1 VNELDIQALPL
12 LPLTTGVVLP
22 GMVVTLTVESDEA
35 RAAIEAA
42 AEGDDRRL
50 LTVPKV
56 EGRYARI
63 GVVATIEDVGRLRNG
78 VEAVVIRGVRRAT
91 VGLGVPGTG
100 EATWVQVGPA
110 EDAGVTDRAATLA
123 REYRAAIEAITEA
136 RGVPAVADVLRGIT
150 DPGQLADMS
159 GYSPDL
165 SFEQKVSVL
174 ETLDVETR
182 LEIVLRWA
190 KETLAEIEVKERIR
204 DEVAENLEQR
214 QREVLLREQ
223 LAAIR
228 KELGEDGADDVVGE
242 YRTRIAEAGMPD
254 DVRSQAE
261 RELGRLERTSEQSPE
276 YGWIRT
282 YLDWLLDVPWSE
294 RTEDNLDIAEAR
306 EVLDADHEGLRD
318 VKDRILEYLA
328 VRKLRADRGLGEAGG
343 RGSGAILTLV
353 GPPGVGK
360 TSLGESVARAL
371 GRRFVRV
378 SLGGVHDE
386 SEIRGHRRTYVGALP
401 GRIVRAL
408 KDAGTKNPVMMLDE
422 VDKVGADW
430 RGDPSSALLEV
441 LDPAQNHTFRDH
453 YLDVDL
459 DLSEVLFIATA
470 NVAETI
476 AGPLLDR
483 MEVIR
488 IDGYTE
494 DEKVAIARRHLLPRQ
509 LERTGLRPDE
519 VDVDDDALH
528 AIVADHT
535 REAGVRNLERELG
548 KVLRKVAT
556 KLTAGEATA
565 PVPVGAEDLR
575 GYLGRPRFSFEAAER
590 TAVPGVSTGLAV
602 TGTGGDVLFIEASRE
617 DVSDAG
623 VDGLTLTG
631 QLGDVMKESARIALS
646 YVRSHAPELGIAADR
661 LRGRFHVHV
670 PAGAVPKDGPSA
682 GIAMTTALAS
692 LLTDRPVRAEVG
704 MTGEVTLQGRV
715 LPIGGVKQKVLAAHR
730 AGLKEVVLPARNE
743 GDLDDVPEQ
752 VRGEMTFTLADD
764 VAEVL
769 RIALDEAVRDDG
781 AASAEPAG
789 TR

>member
-22 GMVVTLTVESDEA
+22 GMVVTLTIESDEA
-35 RAAIEAA
+35 RAAVGAA
-42 AEGDDRRL
+42 AEGDDAQL
-50 LTVPKV
+50 LTVPRID
-56 EGRYARI
+56 GRYATV
-63 GVVATIEDVGRLRNG
+63 GVVAKIEDVGRMRNG
-78 VEAVVIRGVRRAT
+78 VEAVVIRGLRRVT

-100 EATWVQVGPA
+100 QATWVQVEPA
-110 EDAGVTDRAATLA
+110 VETTTTPRASELA
-123 REYRAAIEAITEA
+123 REYRAAVTSIAEA
-136 RGVPAVADVLRGIT
+136 RGVPAIAELLRGVT

-165 SFEQKVSVL
+165 SFAQKVEVL
-174 ETLDVETR
+174 ETLDVEGR
-182 LEIVLRWA
+182 LEKVVGWA
-190 KETLAEIEVKERIR
+190 KDTLAEIEVTEKIR
-204 DEVAENLEQR
+204 DDVAENLEQR

-223 LAAIR
+223 MSAIR
-228 KELGEDGADDVVGE
+228 KELGEDDSENVVEE

-254 DVRSQAE
+254 DVKTQAG

-282 YLDWLLDVPWSE
+282 YLDWLLDVPWSV
-294 RTEDNLDIAEAR
+294 RTEDNLDITDAR
-306 EVLDADHEGLRD
+306 AVLDADHEGLRD

-328 VRKLRADRGLGEAGG
+328 VRKLRADRGLTETGG

-371 GRRFVRV
+371 GRKFVRV

-494 DEKVAIARRHLLPRQ
+494 DEKVQIARHHLLPRQ
-509 LERTGLRPDE
+509 IDRNGLRPDE
-519 VDVDDDALH
+519 VEVTDSALRG
-528 AIVADHT
+528 VVGDYT

-556 KLTAGEATA
+556 KLASGEATA
-565 PVPVGAEDLR
+565 PARIEGSDLR
-575 GYLGRPRFSFEAAER
+575 AYLGREKFFFEARER
-590 TAVPGVSTGLAV
+590 TSVPGVATGLAV
-602 TGTGGDVLFIEASRE
+602 TGTGGDVLFIEATRE
-617 DVSDAG
+617 DVSG
-623 VDGLTLTG
+623 DGLTLTG

-646 YVRSHAPELGIAADR
+646 YVRSHAAALEIPADR
-661 LRGRFHVHV
+661 LHGRFHVHV

-682 GIAMTTALAS
+682 GTAMTTALAS
-692 LLTDRPVRAEVG
+692 LLTDRPVRAEVA

-730 AGLKEVVLPARNE
+730 AGLKEVILPSRNE

-752 VRGEMTFTLADD
+752 VREEMTFHLAED
-764 VAEVL
+764 VADVL
-769 RIALDEAVRDDG
+769 AIALGG
-781 AASAEPAG
+781 AREGSAEPTAA
-789 TR
+789 